1 MHPQQYY
8 HLAILLAAAKL
19 TAALPL
25 NINLGAYS
33 PALVVG
39 DGEISFGGGQDVA
52 ELMNTLQGAAV
63 SAAEGAAAGG
73 EAAGGEAAVTQ
84 PATGGEGAGQTEE
97 AAVVAAAAER
107 NLKETANDIVNT
119 LGTAQVEEHASLN
132 EGNRAVKEKR
142 DLSGF
147 DRALDYAEVALTKGP
162 KIQLGTEEAG
172 VGIIIDPLA
181 GSIGAP
187 AAGAERVKRDVEGT
201 KKRRTVT
208 TVYVKGGIEGL
219 EKREIAPEALA
230 KRDVAEKRQPVS
242 VGEAIDEVNV
252 NLDARDGLTLTFVEE
267 VEDEE

>member
-8 HLAILLAAAKL
+8 HLAILLAAAKI

-73 EAAGGEAAVTQ
+73 EAATVPHPAANT
-84 PATGGEGAGQTEE
+84 EGAGQTEG
-97 AAVVAAAAER
+97 AVVAAAAET
-107 NLKETANDIVNT
+107 NLKQTATDIVNT

-172 VGIIIDPLA
+172 VGIIIDPAA
-181 GSIGAP
+181 GSIAAP

>member
-1 MHPQQYY
+1 M
-8 HLAILLAAAKL
+8 
-19 TAALPL
+19 
-25 NINLGAYS
+25 
-33 PALVVG
+33 VVG

-63 SAAEGAAAGG
+63 SAAGGAAAGG
-73 EAAGGEAAVTQ
+73 EAAVTE
-84 PATGGEGAGQTEE
+84 PATGGEGADQTEG
-97 AAVVAAAAER
+97 AVVAAAAER
-107 NLKETANDIVNT
+107 NLKETATDIVNT

-132 EGNRAVKEKR
+132 DGNRAVKEKR

-242 VGEAIDEVNV
+242 VGEGIDEVNV

-267 VEDEE
+267 VEGEE